1 MKNNSLIIILLVIII
16 GGGAALAL
24 KNKKTD
30 DKMMGDEAMMDEGKM
45 MEDEA
50 MEGEAMGEEEVM
62 EKDDKMMAADQ
73 SGYVEYSEKSFEAA
87 KDSKRVLFF
96 HADWCPT
103 CKPVN
108 KELTEKI
115 KEIPEDVVVFKVDYD
130 TAEALKKKYEITY
143 QHTFVLV
150 DEAGVELDKWNGGGL
165 AEIIEKTQ

>member
-1 MKNNSLIIILLVIII
+1 MIII

-30 DKMMGDEAMMDEGKM
+30 DKMMVEDQAM
-45 MEDEA
+45 
-50 MEGEAMGEEEVM
+50 M

-87 KDSKRVLFF
+87 RASKRVLFF
-96 HADWCPT
+96 HAGWCPT

-108 KELTEKI
+108 EELTEKI
-115 KEIPEDVVVFKVDYD
+115 KEIPEGVVVFKVDYD
-130 TAEALKKKYEITY
+130 TVETLKKKYEITY

-165 AEIIEKTQ
+165 AEVIEKTQ